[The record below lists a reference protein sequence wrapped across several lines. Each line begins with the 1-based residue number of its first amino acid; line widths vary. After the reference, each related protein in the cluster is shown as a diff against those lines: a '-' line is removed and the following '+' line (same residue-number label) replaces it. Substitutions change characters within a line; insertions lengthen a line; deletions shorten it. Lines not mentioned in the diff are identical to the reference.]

1 MFLGNQNK
9 KQQTMQCESKVKY
22 IKLIILIYARIG
34 TLFDCAIIGGGP
46 AGLNAALILGR
57 ARRNVILLDNNTP
70 RNAITQESHGFIT
83 RDGIKPKEF
92 REIAHKELGRYPSV
106 IFAKREV
113 TSVIKN
119 NSNDGLSF
127 ELLTSEND
135 ERYQSKTIIIAT
147 GLKDV
152 LPNIE
157 NISDYYGKSLFHCPY
172 CDGYEL
178 GDKPLVVIIGE
189 QVQGTYNFIQ
199 TTYNWSKDLIVCTN
213 GEAFQNSAQKTLL
226 ENKGIKIIEHKIKN
240 FEGKNGQIEKIVFEN
255 GESVLRK
262 GGFVA
267 PQPVQASGFGK
278 QLGCKYNPLGGI
290 IVDLFGRTN
299 IQGVYAAGDA
309 SVITPAQLIIAA
321 AEGVRAAAGVNN
333 DLTQKEFL
341 G

>member
-1 MFLGNQNK
+1 MTTNERMSLHD
-9 KQQTMQCESKVKY
+9 M
-22 IKLIILIYARIG
+22 
-34 TLFDCAIIGGGP
+34 LFDCAIIGGGP
-46 AGLNAALILGR
+46 AGLNAVLILVR

-70 RNAITQESHGFIT
+70 RNAVTQESHGFIT

-92 REIAHKELGRYPSV
+92 REIAHKELGRYPSI

-119 NSNDGLSF
+119 NKNGKPSF

-178 GDKPLVVIIGE
+178 QDKPLVVIIGE
-189 QVQGTYNFIQ
+189 QVQGFHFIQ

-213 GEAFQNSAQKTLL
+213 GEAFQ
-226 ENKGIKIIEHKIKN
+226 I
-240 FEGKNGQIEKIVFEN
+240 
-255 GESVLRK
+255 LRK
-262 GGFVA
+262 
-267 PQPVQASGFGK
+267 K
-278 QLGCKYNPLGGI
+278 LCLRI
-290 IVDLFGRTN
+290 R
-299 IQGVYAAGDA
+299 
-309 SVITPAQLIIAA
+309 
-321 AEGVRAAAGVNN
+321 E
-333 DLTQKEFL
+333 
-341 G
+341 